1 MKAIGNIYLTWR
13 TGTGNRRFPVGTIK
27 KSATEGIRFQYNQDE
42 VAKAKEFGFVP
53 YEGFPDLDKVYTE
66 NVIDIFGQR
75 LIRSER
81 NDVQDF
87 YKFWEIDLNYKD
99 DKFYMLA
106 YTQGLLPTDN
116 YEFLAD
122 FNPIRGLSFITEIT
136 GLSHYNIPSDTIK
149 IGDKLGYELE
159 PKNEY
164 DKSAVKVFK
173 GDILLGYIKTI
184 HCKVFNKANKPLNIT
199 VHGIEKNGILKR
211 VFLKIDSL

>member
-13 TGTGNRRFPVGTIK
+13 TGRGSSRFPVGTIK
-27 KSATEGIRFQYNQDE
+27 KSATGGVRFQYNKE
-42 VAKAKEFGFVP
+42 VVAKAQVHGFVP

-75 LIRSER
+75 LIRNER

-87 YKFWEIDLNYKD
+87 YKFWGIDLSYKE

-122 FNPIRGLSFITEIT
+122 FNPIKGLGFITEIT
-136 GLSHYNIPSDTIK
+136 GLSHHKIPSDTIK
-149 IGDKLGYELE
+149 IGDRLQYQIDT
-159 PKNEY
+159 KNEF
-164 DKSAVKVFK
+164 DKNAVKVLTQ
-173 GDILLGYIKTI
+173 GIILGYIKTI
-184 HCKVFNKANKPLNIT
+184 HCRIFSKTKRPFNLT
-199 VHGIEKNGILKR
+199 VHGIEKNGVLNR
-211 VFLKIDSL
+211 VFLKVDTF